1 MSSSFT
7 GSPSELTTH
16 RADLSLSKPPKWAW
30 QDRIVLGALSLIVG
44 NEGSGKGTLAAW
56 AFARLTLG
64 ELPGNLYGKPTTVG
78 VIGDEDSWQDV
89 WTPRLHAAGA
99 DLERMKLIERQD
111 GEPIDLSA
119 CKSRLAALVVDDD
132 MRLVYCD
139 ALLDNLGADTDDW
152 RAKQVRGALAPA
164 RQLAREL
171 QCAVLGSLHPNKST
185 GGGFRRL
192 VSGSVAFNAVS
203 RSSLLL
209 AEHPDDDTRRV
220 LVRGKGN
227 LSALPQA
234 VEFSIESYRFEAN
247 GHEFNVPRASDF
259 TTSALTTDELL
270 ATPATPAP
278 AGEARTAARD
288 HCRSTRGRRLARSRA
303 DPRRVCGTRSPRA
316 RSTTSGPRHRHRTAA
331 SRLPSGR
338 LVATHTVRTHS
349 TDTPTACP
357 QWPHCPHSGNGCKR

>member
-1 MSSSFT
+1 M
-7 GSPSELTTH
+7 
-16 RADLSLSKPPKWAW
+16 
-30 QDRIVLGALSLIVG
+30 ALS
-44 NEGSGKGTLAAW
+44 
-56 AFARLTLG
+56 
-64 ELPGNLYGKPTTVG
+64 
-78 VIGDEDSWQDV
+78 
-89 WTPRLHAAGA
+89 
-99 DLERMKLIERQD
+99 
-111 GEPIDLSA
+111 
-119 CKSRLAALVVDDD
+119 
-132 MRLVYCD
+132 
-139 ALLDNLGADTDDW
+139 
-152 RAKQVRGALAPA
+152 APA

-278 AGEARTAARD
+278 AGEARTAAREIIAEALAD
-288 HCRSTRGRRLARSRA
+288 GDWHEAGPILAACAEREVHERAARRAAR
-303 DPRRVCGTRSPRA
+303 DIGIEQQRRDFPAVVWWRLTQ
-316 RSTTSGPRHRHRTAA
+316 SG
-331 SRLPSGR
+331 
-338 LVATHTVRTHS
+338 HTVRTPPQPVRS
-349 TDTPTACP
+349 GRTVRTVETAANGSPDSQDTTISCTDSLDSPDSPATSNGPVRTATGE
-357 QWPHCPHSGNGCKR
+357 WNIADLEAIAAEHGETRS